1 KSRAEPPRGAV
12 GARLEA
18 LVPPA
23 ALAAAR
29 DQQLLA
35 VTGEVSELFVRV
47 GVAHHGADRHR
58 HVQVRTAAAA
68 AVIGAAGLPVRRLEG
83 PLDAEIRQRIDPRG
97 GAQVDAAAVAAVAAV
112 RAAEGHELLAAETG
126 AAAPAV
132 AGLHARSR
140 LIDEFHGV
148 TLASAAGEPAPGRC
162 AQAHPRGARR
172 AG

>member
-1 KSRAEPPRGAV
+1 M
-12 GARLEA
+12 
-18 LVPPA
+18 
-23 ALAAAR
+23 
-29 DQQLLA
+29 
-35 VTGEVSELFVRV
+35 RV

-83 PLDAEIRQRIDPRG
+83 PLDAKIRQRIDPRG

-140 LIDEFHGV
+140 LIDEFHDVTVAQTKTPALEAGV
-148 TLASAAGEPAPGRC
+148 RWLAARC
-162 AQAHPRGARR
+162 A
-172 AG
+172 